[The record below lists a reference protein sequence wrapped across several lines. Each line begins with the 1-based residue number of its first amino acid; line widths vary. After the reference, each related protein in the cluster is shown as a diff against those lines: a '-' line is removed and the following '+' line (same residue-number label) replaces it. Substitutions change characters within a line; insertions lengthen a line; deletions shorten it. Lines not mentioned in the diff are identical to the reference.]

1 MKKSVR
7 VLSVLLGCASVA
19 AISTNAL
26 AAQPT
31 EPELQFYPAEKW
43 NVTATEQLCTIKA
56 TFNNGFTV
64 RLLGNERWVR
74 ALDVDFRQ
82 NILTS
87 GDTYDA
93 TLTVPGVATKTF
105 KASAQSGSLLAFGIG
120 NDKSFYKS
128 LKQSAVLDVRLDDNQ
143 FRFIMTGFGNHV
155 RNFESCM
162 ADVSAFTVSAQ
173 QTPEEKQNFMV
184 NEAISMEESI
194 KNAEAPAIVEITP
207 EDPKPVI
214 QEIPYN
220 ETKKVGDITVS
231 APNAVEPVTGE
242 AEDMSEVPSRV
253 ASNPKK
259 RLSQQL
265 AEQIANDPSLIEV
278 DDNQGAARKPLEV
291 PEDIAAMPIVPAEPA
306 PVTPLEEPQQP
317 PQDTLEAPQEIS
329 AVITPEPEIVA
340 EPEPVDLIK
349 DTEEAEAPE
358 EADVEV
364 ETVKVIEKIEN
375 DLPVPEAEPEVV
387 TIKTQ
392 PIKVNRER
400 MSGNADFTA
409 DDPNGLS
416 NVNSQLRKDVI
427 GLEATLRQL
436 KAENTALNAEL
447 KSALRE
453 SEEERLSIS
462 SENWN
467 LERATMQYNEAER
480 QIKRMG
486 QQLQQERAK
495 CNLEKRDLE
504 AMLFDPQVTEQAQM
518 ARLTSLESQ
527 LAKAQREL
535 ETQRMRFEER
545 IRLLESTQ

>member
-7 VLSVLLGCASVA
+7 VLRVLLGCASA
-19 AISTNAL
+19 AVMSTSAV

-31 EPELQFYPAEKW
+31 EPELQFHPAEKW
-43 NVTATEQLCTIKA
+43 SVTATEQLCTIKA
-56 TFNNGFTV
+56 TFNNGFTM
-64 RLLGNERWVR
+64 RLLGNEKWVR

-93 TLTVPGVATKTF
+93 TLTIPGIATKTF

-128 LKQSAVLDVRLDDNQ
+128 LKQSAVLDVSLDDNQ
-143 FRFIMTGFGNHV
+143 FRFIMTGFGNHA

-162 ADVSAFTVSAQ
+162 ADVSAFKVSAQ
-173 QTPEEKQNFMV
+173 QTAEEKQNFMV
-184 NEAISMEESI
+184 NEAISMEQSI
-194 KNAEAPAIVEITP
+194 KSAEAPAIVEITP

-231 APNAVEPVTGE
+231 ATEPLEPAADT
-242 AEDMSEVPSRV
+242 ANTP
-253 ASNPKK
+253 K
-259 RLSQQL
+259 RLSEQL
-265 AEQIANDPSLIEV
+265 AEQIANDPSLIDV
-278 DDNQGAARKPLEV
+278 NDDQANLADKKRKSLEV
-291 PEDIAAMPIVPAEPA
+291 PEDIAAMPIVPDENS
-306 PVTPLEEPQQP
+306 PVLPIEEPLAP
-317 PQDTLEAPQEIS
+317 PSQAELAAPQEDI
-329 AVITPEPEIVA
+329 AAEEIVVEIIPETEPMV

-349 DTEEAEAPE
+349 AEEKPVAEIETIEVVEEVEAELPITEPE
-358 EADVEV
+358 
-364 ETVKVIEKIEN
+364 
-375 DLPVPEAEPEVV
+375 PEPEVV
-387 TIKTQ
+387 TMRT
-392 PIKVNRER
+392 PPMKVNRER
-400 MSGNADFTA
+400 MSGNADFTQ
-409 DDPNGLS
+409 DNPNGLG
-416 NVNSQLRKDVI
+416 NINTELRQDVI
-427 GLEATLRQL
+427 GLEATLREL
-436 KAENTALNAEL
+436 KAENAALNNEL

-495 CNLEKRDLE
+495 CALEKRDLE

-518 ARLTSLESQ
+518 ARLSTLQADLSK
-527 LAKAQREL
+527 AKREL
-535 ETQRMRFEER
+535 EVQRIRYEER

>member
-7 VLSVLLGCASVA
+7 VLSVLLGCASIA

-43 NVTATEQLCTIKA
+43 SVNATDQLCTIKA

-82 NILTS
+82 DILTS

-93 TLTVPGVATKTF
+93 TLTIPGIATKTF
-105 KASAQSGSLLAFGIG
+105 KASAQSSSLLAFGIG

-128 LKQSAVLDVRLDDNQ
+128 LKQSAVLDVSLDDNQ
-143 FRFIMTGFGNHV
+143 FRFIMTGFGNHA

-162 ADVSAFTVSAQ
+162 ADVSAFKVSAQ
-173 QTPEEKQNFMV
+173 QAPEEQQNFMV

-194 KNAEAPAIVEITP
+194 KTAEAPAIVEITP

-231 APNAVEPVTGE
+231 ASEAVEPVTGE
-242 AEDMSEVPSRV
+242 AQDMSEVPSHA
-253 ASNPKK
+253 ASNQKK

-278 DDNQGAARKPLEV
+278 DDDQSASFAEKQRKPLEV
-291 PEDIAAMPIVPAEPA
+291 PEDIAAMPIVPAEESA
-306 PVTPLEEPQQP
+306 PVTPLAEPQQP
-317 PQDTLEAPQEIS
+317 PQDDLEAPQEI
-329 AVITPEPEIVA
+329 AVVTPEPEEEIA

-349 DTEEAEAPE
+349 ETEEVE
-358 EADVEV
+358 VEV
-364 ETVKVIEKIEN
+364 ETVKVVETIEN
-375 DLPVPEAEPEVV
+375 DLPVPEEELEVV

-392 PIKVNRER
+392 PMKVNRER

-416 NVNSQLRKDVI
+416 NVNEQLRKDVI
-427 GLEATLRQL
+427 SLEATLRQL

-480 QIKRMG
+480 QIKRLG

-495 CNLEKRDLE
+495 CSLEKRDLE

-518 ARLTSLESQ
+518 ARLTSLEGQ

-535 ETQRMRFEER
+535 EAQRIRYEER
-545 IRLLESTQ
+545 IRLMESTQ